1 MVVLPLESS
10 PCIDMSVVHYHR
22 VWPDAVPVHRSSWK
36 PGETMSWPA
45 YPHLQPSTSDHQ
57 VQHLTGSLP
66 SYGNDIEIYT
76 TQTHGSA
83 RPPRHSLGRTSS
95 ATPCFLDGDGRG
107 IPTQSA
113 SQARLLLLTMWS
125 RVWQRP
131 GGRLE
136 CPAGTSPGKLG
147 LRWLL
152 VSLPLAMFLDSVLDR
167 GR

>member
-1 MVVLPLESS
+1 MVVLPHESS
-10 PCIDMSVVHYHR
+10 PCIDMSVLHYHR

-45 YPHLQPSTSDHQ
+45 YPHLQPTTSDHL
-57 VQHLTGSLP
+57 VQRLTGSLP

-76 TQTHGSA
+76 TQAHGLRDTPWVEQA
-83 RPPRHSLGRTSS
+83 RPRRASS
-95 ATPCFLDGDGRG
+95 TAMGRG
-107 IPTQSA
+107 TPSRSA

-136 CPAGTSPGKLG
+136 CTAGTSPGKLG

-152 VSLPLAMFLDSVLDR
+152 VSLPWQCFLDSVLAR